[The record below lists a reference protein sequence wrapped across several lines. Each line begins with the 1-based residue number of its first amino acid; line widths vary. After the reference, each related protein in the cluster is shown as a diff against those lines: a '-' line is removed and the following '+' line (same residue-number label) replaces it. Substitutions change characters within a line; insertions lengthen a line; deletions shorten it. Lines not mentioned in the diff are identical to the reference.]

1 MYMTDKIADYIRKEY
16 MINAGEHI
24 CVGVSGGADSVCL
37 FRILEYLRKPMGFT
51 MSVVHI
57 EHGIRGK
64 ESLSDMEFVKNL
76 ADAYQI
82 PFFAYTFPVEQIAKE
97 EGLSV
102 EEAGRKVR
110 YEAFAKEAEKYG
122 KHQMVKIALAHH
134 ADDNAE
140 TILFHMC
147 RGSGIEG
154 LAGIR
159 PVRDQIIRPL
169 LCVARSEIEA
179 YLTEIEQEYRT
190 DATNADI
197 VYSRNRLRN
206 CVMPELERIN
216 ERAVSHI
223 NCLSEDIREV
233 SDYLVEESKRMLKER
248 LCKEPSGSIC
258 FSLDSFDKN
267 PLFLQRQVML
277 LLLAEISGSR
287 KDLGREHAEALLKLS
302 NNQVGKKVF
311 LPYGILAEKTYGAL
325 LFTDKAV
332 TEQQKK
338 EPVFL
343 WQGMEWQEVLK
354 EIDTEGETSG
364 NLSVFD
370 GKVCYRIFKRK
381 KKDTEIPKNQYTKW
395 FDYAKIKNGLCF
407 RGREPADYFI
417 TDGYG
422 HKKKL
427 KEYLINEKVPKAER
441 ENIPLLADGSH
452 ILWIIGYRISEYY
465 KIAEDTEYVL
475 EVQFMEDVT

>member
-1 MYMTDKIADYIRKEY
+1 MYMTDKIAEYIRKEH

-37 FRILEYLRKPMGFT
+37 FRILEHLRKSMGFT

-122 KHQMVKIALAHH
+122 KHQTVKTALAHH

-169 LCVARSEIEA
+169 LCVTRSEIEA
-179 YLTEIEQEYRT
+179 CLMEIGQEYRT
-190 DATNADI
+190 DATNTDI
-197 VYSRNRLRN
+197 TYSRNRLRN

-233 SDYLVEESKRMLKER
+233 SDYLAEESKRILKER

-287 KDLGREHAEALLKLS
+287 KDLGR
-302 NNQVGKKVF
+302 
-311 LPYGILAEKTYGAL
+311 
-325 LFTDKAV
+325 
-332 TEQQKK
+332 
-338 EPVFL
+338 
-343 WQGMEWQEVLK
+343 
-354 EIDTEGETSG
+354 
-364 NLSVFD
+364 
-370 GKVCYRIFKRK
+370 
-381 KKDTEIPKNQYTKW
+381 
-395 FDYAKIKNGLCF
+395 
-407 RGREPADYFI
+407 
-417 TDGYG
+417 
-422 HKKKL
+422 
-427 KEYLINEKVPKAER
+427 
-441 ENIPLLADGSH
+441 
-452 ILWIIGYRISEYY
+452 
-465 KIAEDTEYVL
+465 
-475 EVQFMEDVT
+475 

>member
-1 MYMTDKIADYIRKEY
+1 
-16 MINAGEHI
+16 
-24 CVGVSGGADSVCL
+24 
-37 FRILEYLRKPMGFT
+37 
-51 MSVVHI
+51 
-57 EHGIRGK
+57 
-64 ESLSDMEFVKNL
+64 
-76 ADAYQI
+76 
-82 PFFAYTFPVEQIAKE
+82 
-97 EGLSV
+97 
-102 EEAGRKVR
+102 
-110 YEAFAKEAEKYG
+110 
-122 KHQMVKIALAHH
+122 
-134 ADDNAE
+134 
-140 TILFHMC
+140 
-147 RGSGIEG
+147 
-154 LAGIR
+154 
-159 PVRDQIIRPL
+159 
-169 LCVARSEIEA
+169 
-179 YLTEIEQEYRT
+179 
-190 DATNADI
+190 
-197 VYSRNRLRN
+197 
-206 CVMPELERIN
+206 MPELERIN

-233 SDYLVEESKRMLKER
+233 SDYLAEESKRILKER

-325 LFTDKAV
+325 LFTDKSAAD
-332 TEQQKK
+332 QQKK

-343 WQGMEWQEVLK
+343 WQGIEMEEVLK
-354 EIDTEGETSG
+354 EINAKGETSG
-364 NLSVFD
+364 NLSVF
-370 GKVCYRIFKRK
+370 GRKVCCRIFKRK
-381 KKDTEIPKNQYTKW
+381 KKDREIPKNQYTKW
-395 FDYAKIKNGLCF
+395 FDYDKIKNGLCF

-427 KEYLINEKVPKAER
+427 KEYLINEKIPKAER

-465 KIAEDTEYVL
+465 KITEDTEYVL